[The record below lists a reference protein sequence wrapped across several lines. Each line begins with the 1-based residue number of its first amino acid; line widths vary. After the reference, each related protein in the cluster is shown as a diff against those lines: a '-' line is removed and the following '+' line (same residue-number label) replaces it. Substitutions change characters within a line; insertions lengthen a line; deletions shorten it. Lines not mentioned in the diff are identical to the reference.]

1 MPMAKQ
7 LDDLEYDLLSDAN
20 QNKYVVFE
28 EVRRFL
34 DCNGIIWEHMLQ
46 LLRKSDSGY
55 LNYSFGDLEISFQRV
70 EYFSEE
76 REEPEDAIQ
85 LMIETQKGSLQKN
98 ATYTYSIPDLA
109 QLKRMK
115 QSRIDSFGE

>member
-1 MPMAKQ
+1 MAKQ